1 MLRFPCDHCAKPLRI
16 DDALAGKKAVCP
28 YCRAVIAVPPM
39 AAAADDP
46 SVPEAEAD
54 DHPSESSEN
63 AAPSGAPAK
72 RQRNK
77 SAASDDAENGSSDDE
92 PTAAADPVADGSDE
106 QDILV
111 VHPAWFVSRPGH
123 AAIAVLAVL
132 LGLGFAI
139 GGLWHGIQVLAGTG
153 GGLILLGSCILGYW
167 YIHAR
172 STAITVTSKRLII
185 AQGLFTRDTL
195 DVPLREIQ
203 DIRLTQSLHE
213 RLLGTGRLSISNS
226 SQSDDEVELE
236 NIPNPQSLKKAI
248 DKARKL

>member
-1 MLRFPCDHCAKPLRI
+1 MLQFPCDHCTKPLRI

-28 YCRAVIAVPPM
+28 YCRAVIAVPHL
-39 AAAADDP
+39 AAAADGP
-46 SVPEAEAD
+46 SVSQAEPDDGLLQTAQESAAFAKRRRSKAATTGDAAD
-54 DHPSESSEN
+54 GTSNIDPTDAANLADNSSE
-63 AAPSGAPAK
+63 
-72 RQRNK
+72 
-77 SAASDDAENGSSDDE
+77 
-92 PTAAADPVADGSDE
+92 E
-106 QDILV
+106 QDVFV

-123 AAIAVLAVL
+123 AAIAVLAIL
-132 LGLGFAI
+132 AGLGFGL
-139 GGLWHGIQVLAGTG
+139 GGLFTANPILPGVGGALIVLGAGF
-153 GGLILLGSCILGYW
+153 LGYW
-167 YIHAR
+167 YIHSR
-172 STAITVTSKRLII
+172 LTTVTVTTKKLII

-195 DVPLREIQ
+195 DVPLHEIQ

>member
-1 MLRFPCDHCAKPLRI
+1 MLRFPCDHCSKPLRI

-39 AAAADDP
+39 AAASDEP
-46 SVPEAEAD
+46 FVPEAQPDDGSPDAAD
-54 DHPSESSEN
+54 D
-63 AAPSGAPAK
+63 AAVPAAPAK
-72 RQRNK
+72 RRRSNA
-77 SAASDDAENGSSDDE
+77 AASDPAADGASTKNAADAESSSDD
-92 PTAAADPVADGSDE
+92 GSE
-106 QDILV
+106 EHDILI

-132 LGLGFAI
+132 AGLAFGIGGLATGNPFSSAI
-139 GGLWHGIQVLAGTG
+139 GGGVF
-153 GGLILLGSCILGYW
+153 LLGVGFLGYW
-167 YIHAR
+167 YVHSR
-172 STAITVTSKRLII
+172 CMVITVTSKQLIV

-195 DVPLREIQ
+195 NVPLREIQ

-236 NIPNPQSLKKAI
+236 HIPNPQALKKAI
-248 DKARKL
+248 DMARKL